1 MRKEKHMHKK
11 KNQKIFLIIGMII
24 IVCLVVFLLV
34 KTNKKKDETNN
45 TQKDNDEGIALY
57 NTAIGDYVKET
68 EDGIKI
74 NTSALINSDKILEN
88 LTITDVQLT
97 YNSGVTSIIANVTN
111 NSNIETSITT
121 ITATLVDE
129 NEKELCQV
137 KGVLRALKVGETG
150 KLNISMSGN
159 YITAYNIKFSK

>member
-1 MRKEKHMHKK
+1 MRKEKHMNKK
-11 KNQKIFLIIGMII
+11 KNQKIFLTIGII
-24 IVCLVVFLLV
+24 IVCLVVFLIV
-34 KTNKKKDETNN
+34 KINKKTDETDN
-45 TQKDNDEGIALY
+45 TQKDNNEGIALY
-57 NTAIGDYVKET
+57 NTALGDYVKET
-68 EDGIKI
+68 EEGIKI

-88 LTITDVQLT
+88 LTITDIQLT

-129 NEKELCQV
+129 NEKELCKV
-137 KGVLRALKVGETG
+137 KGVVRALKIGETG